1 MACFYFGNSARARM
15 RPSHTAATQ
24 QANESA
30 MFRQALNALYR
41 TFVSGQPDVLRIP
54 LLPLEGQKLHLEALA
69 EVKLTADG
77 IIDEKILCA
86 FALDAAIENQIRAVD
101 DRKSLAHIV
110 IGDHDRKAR
119 FAQVYDNLLH
129 IVDGDGIHAA
139 ERLIEHQQFRLRDE
153 RTRNC

>member
-1 MACFYFGNSARARM
+1 QAM
-15 RPSHTAATQ
+15 RLPY
-24 QANESA
+24 NGC
-30 MFRQALNALYR
+30 
-41 TFVSGQPDVLRIP
+41 VSRG
-54 LLPLEGQKLHLEALA
+54 LHLEALA

-86 FALDAAIENQIRAVD
+86 FALDAAIANQICAVD
-101 DRKSLAHIV
+101 DGKSLAHIM

-139 ERLIEHQQFRLRDE
+139 KRLIEHQQ
-153 RTRNC
+153 